1 MVRLTV
7 DQAEL
12 NSLKAAFQEL
22 DSDNTGSISTSKFNI
37 VDENMKHF
45 GMSDKWSEILQNIDL
60 DGNGRIDFHEF
71 YTAAVDHKKV
81 FND

>member
-1 MVRLTV
+1 
-7 DQAEL
+7 
-12 NSLKAAFQEL
+12 
-22 DSDNTGSISTSKFNI
+22 
-37 VDENMKHF
+37 MKHF